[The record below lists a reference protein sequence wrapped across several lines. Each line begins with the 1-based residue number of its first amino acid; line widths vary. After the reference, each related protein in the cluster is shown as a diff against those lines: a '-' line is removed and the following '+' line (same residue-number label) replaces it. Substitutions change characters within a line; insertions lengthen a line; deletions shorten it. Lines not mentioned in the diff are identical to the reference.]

1 MASHDHFARTL
12 ALLCALAIG
21 IASIVSPPDPFTLV
35 RYAAPLLVVAVVL
48 SVILTYGGGLESV
61 RNET

>member
-12 ALLCALAIG
+12 ALLCTLALV
-21 IASIVSPPDPFTLV
+21 IAGFASPPDPFSLL
-35 RYAAPLLVVAVVL
+35 RYAAPLLVAAVVL
-48 SVILTYGGGLESV
+48 SVALTYGGVLESI